1 MNRFST
7 FFTRSIHLFLIFK
20 VLLVDLNCRSVPS
33 GLFWVLKTANT
44 GGENLLGG
52 IFHWS
57 FGPWCMLSSNSLLI
71 SLCFLQSTVWIR
83 WTANSALCMYIR
95 YNFFM
100 YYWLNVA
107 NGLNEKKK
115 KTFWFW
121 GPSDT
126 SFIISLPPF
135 LSLQCNTFLNP
146 SKPVHPSGENNWIF
160 QSNWS
165 CNIQKSEKC
174 CVMRMGVQTFKRSC
188 KNPLKV
194 LLGKQYGMSLNT
206 WIRVQELYVYLNL
219 NFSKAYTLLSYN
231 AAVFSLS
238 LE

>member
-20 VLLVDLNCRSVPS
+20 MLLVDLNCRSVPS

-83 WTANSALCMYIR
+83 RTVNSALCMYIR

-115 KTFWFW
+115 K
-121 GPSDT
+121 
-126 SFIISLPPF
+126 
-135 LSLQCNTFLNP
+135 
-146 SKPVHPSGENNWIF
+146 PSGFE
-160 QSNWS
+160 
-165 CNIQKSEKC
+165 
-174 CVMRMGVQTFKRSC
+174 
-188 KNPLKV
+188 V
-194 LLGKQYGMSLNT
+194 LQ
-206 WIRVQELYVYLNL
+206 
-219 NFSKAYTLLSYN
+219 TLLSLYHSLHFFLFN
-231 AAVFSLS
+231 AIPFWIPPSLYILQEKIIGSSKVTGVVIFRNQKSAVWWEWVSRHAKDPAKIHLKS
-238 LE
+238 SSENSMEWALILE